1 MSIPFNARLVDLA
14 NLIIAKGANFTLTAL
29 VFMLLSNGM
38 DSQSFGEFGYWWSI
52 AIMIGGVLL
61 GGVSS
66 ALVRTA
72 VLKGSLRQLT
82 APLRYA
88 AQVLLAFA
96 TVFALT
102 LFASP
107 QWAAHTILF
116 IGVAL
121 FGLAVQVQTALLAL
135 LRAVEATRSNVLA
148 SFLIVLLVPIVLF
161 LMLGTERTLPRI
173 FFILAF
179 AFALGAL
186 AVLVS
191 ARRQLGPLFFHDSVA
206 SVGGRGFLSNALA
219 FTAVNVFSFALINVD
234 FTFFR
239 FFGTPENFALMAT
252 CKVFFERF
260 VVPVLM
266 VFAGAISLRI
276 LRYQSGDGAAAA
288 CLEARISPQ
297 QLVASVMAV
306 VLVTFAYWVFAT
318 EIRSDK
324 ATIPLGWV
332 VCAAIG
338 YLLYAVNGIL
348 FDLLVLRQSLAMV
361 IAHVAFFL
369 LLGAVL
375 QIVAISN
382 FGVPGWA
389 VGWLVLN
396 AVFAAVMA
404 REGLNLHFVGRG
416 SANSK

>member
-14 NLIIAKGANFTLTAL
+14 NLIIAKGANFVLTAL

-38 DSQSFGEFGYWWSI
+38 DTQAFGEFGYWWSI

-72 VLKGSLRQLT
+72 VLKGSLRQLA
-82 APLRYA
+82 APLRCA
-88 AQVLLAFA
+88 TQVLLAFA
-96 TVFALT
+96 TVLALT
-102 LFASP
+102 LFTSP
-107 QWAAHTILF
+107 QWAAHTFLF

-148 SFLIVLLVPIVLF
+148 SFLIVLLVPVVLS
-161 LMLGTERTLPRI
+161 LMLGTERTLTRI
-173 FFILAF
+173 FFFLAF

-191 ARRQLGPLFFHDSVA
+191 ARRQLGPLFTHESGV
-206 SVGGRGFLSNALA
+206 SVGGRGFFSNALA
-219 FTAVNVFSFALINVD
+219 FTAVNVFSFALINID

-239 FFGTPENFALMAT
+239 FVGTTENFALMAT

-288 CLEARISPQ
+288 CLEARVIPQ

-306 VLVTFAYWVFAT
+306 ALVTFAYWIFAT
-318 EIRSDK
+318 EIRSDT

-332 VCAAIG
+332 ACAAIG

-348 FDLLVLRQSLAMV
+348 FDLLVLRRSLVMV
-361 IAHVAFFL
+361 IAHVTFFL
-369 LLGAVL
+369 LLGAVI
-375 QIVAISN
+375 QIVAIFN

-396 AVFAAVMA
+396 AVFAVLMA
-404 REGLNLHFVGRG
+404 REGLSLHLVGWG